1 MKLIKQILSFIFIII
16 LSISILCSFL
26 VFIFLNTI
34 LNKDYILN
42 KMEEC
47 NYYEQTYLDMNEIL
61 EQYIGPS
68 GLDEEVLKDIYT
80 ENKIKDDINTTVN
93 TIFTGEEKAI
103 ETEVIREKLNKNIY
117 KIII

>member
-1 MKLIKQILSFIFIII
+1 MQKNNKEKRKYEINKTNTILYFYYNFKHFDPMFFFS
-16 LSISILCSFL
+16 LY
-26 VFIFLNTI
+26 FLNTI

-93 TIFTGEEKAI
+93 TIFTGEEKQ
-103 ETEVIREKLNKNIY
+103 
-117 KIII
+117 